1 MHIAAD
7 ELLRELGRLDAT
19 MTQAIRRAGHGCD
32 PAFERRLDTHVRSLR
47 VMLDA
52 DGAALAEDAIDA
64 ARRAIGAA
72 DPAAP
77 LLMLAIAR
85 KTLAAVVRRQAS
97 RSSELYAS
105 PRAA

>member
-1 MHIAAD
+1 MQIAAD
-7 ELLRELGRLDAT
+7 ELLRELARLDAT
-19 MTQAIRRAGHGCD
+19 MTQAVRRAGRGCD
-32 PAFERRLDTHVRSLR
+32 PTFERRLDTHVRSFR

-64 ARRAIGAA
+64 ARRAISAA

-77 LLMLAIAR
+77 LLLLAIAR
-85 KTLAAVVRRQAS
+85 KTLTAVVRRQAS
-97 RSSELYAS
+97 RSNEVYAS